1 MSGEDSDFCCSHS
14 KKACV
19 LFFTQSLA
27 IGAVLIWSMA
37 MLSLSDSNDVRREL
51 YISMLSTAMGVF
63 LPQPSL
69 IESNRKPTFL
79 ETKTEDTE
87 KTVR

>member
-51 YISMLSTAMGVF
+51 YISMLST
-63 LPQPSL
+63 QPSL
-69 IESNRKPTFL
+69 IESNSRKPTFL
-79 ETKTEDTE
+79 ETKTEDME